1 MIAALALVAV
11 PLLANSRK
19 ARAGWPRARSDP
31 PGALVGIGR
40 SFLSMETTLIVH
52 AAGAPI
58 GFALLTFL
66 YQRRFAFTGPLATAA
81 AFLGIVIGLDLL
93 VVVPF
98 FEKSFAMFR
107 SPLGTWIPF
116 ALIFLATWVTS
127 VLTLRTSSANGPN
140 S

>member
-1 MIAALALVAV
+1 MADSSSLRKIGVVFLFAAV
-11 PLLANSRK
+11 
-19 ARAGWPRARSDP
+19 GWAYC
-31 PGALVGIGR
+31 GALVGIGR
-40 SFLSMETTLIVH
+40 QFLSMETTLVVH
-52 AAGAPI
+52 AVGAPI

-66 YQRRFAFTGPLATAA
+66 YQRKFALTGPIQTAA

-116 ALIFLATWVTS
+116 ALIFLATWATS
-127 VLTLRTSSANGPN
+127 ILTLRSPSGDT
-140 S
+140 